1 MVGVNH
7 SKSLRVAFS
16 KTGKSYIQRI
26 MFENF
31 RADNLDNLNFLVFT
45 HYVFIITT
53 TDIAFVFILKR
64 IHLSKFFGSKSIGT
78 FQSSNFIH
86 LR

>member
-31 RADNLDNLNFLVFT
+31 RADNLNFLVFT

-64 IHLSKFFGSKSIGT
+64 IHLSKFFGSKLIGT

>member
-1 MVGVNH
+1 
-7 SKSLRVAFS
+7 
-16 KTGKSYIQRI
+16 

-31 RADNLDNLNFLVFT
+31 RADNLNFLVFT
-45 HYVFIITT
+45 HYVLIITT

-78 FQSSNFIH
+78 YQSSNFIH